1 MKREYL
7 LELKNIQKVFG
18 NNVVVNDVSLNIEP
32 GKFITFLGPSG
43 CGKTTILRM
52 IAGFYNLDGGS
63 ISLNG
68 KKIDNLAPQKRN
80 TPMVFQEYALFPHM
94 NVYDNISY
102 GLKVQR
108 LSKMD
113 IDNKV
118 KEALELLNL
127 IGMENRFPNQL
138 SGGQQQ
144 RVAIA
149 RALVNNTELLLL
161 DEPLSNLDAKLRE
174 SVRVELRQI
183 QKKLGITMIYVT
195 HDQQEAL
202 SMSDMI
208 VVMNRG
214 AIQEMGTPQDI
225 YYNPK
230 TKFVAE
236 FIGTTNF
243 ITGKKANKKDM
254 IGLEY
259 CNQTI
264 FGDDINTDMDTIT
277 YSIRPESIRLSR
289 EIFSSCAC
297 LKCDIKYSMFLGEK
311 IRYFAEDE
319 CGKEWIID
327 EFDSGHDVKG
337 GSSYI
342 IIPNGKPHLVID

>member
-1 MKREYL
+1 
-7 LELKNIQKVFG
+7 
-18 NNVVVNDVSLNIEP
+18 
-32 GKFITFLGPSG
+32 
-43 CGKTTILRM
+43 
-52 IAGFYNLDGGS
+52 
-63 ISLNG
+63 
-68 KKIDNLAPQKRN
+68 
-80 TPMVFQEYALFPHM
+80 M

-108 LSKMD
+108 LSKTD

-118 KEALELLNL
+118 KEALGLLNL
-127 IGMENRFPNQL
+127 IGMEDRFPNQL

-214 AIQEMGTPQDI
+214 TIQEMGTPQDI

-243 ITGKKANKKDM
+243 ITGKKTNKKDM

-327 EFDSGHDVKG
+327 EFDSGHDVKS

-342 IIPNGKPHLVID
+342 IIPNGKPHFVID